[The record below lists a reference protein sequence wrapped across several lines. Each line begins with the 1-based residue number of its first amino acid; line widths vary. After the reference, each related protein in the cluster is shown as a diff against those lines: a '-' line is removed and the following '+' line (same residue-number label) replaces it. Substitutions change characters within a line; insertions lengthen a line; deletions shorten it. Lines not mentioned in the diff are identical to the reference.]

1 MKTNVG
7 NIDKTIRL
15 ILAFLLGISL
25 FFELT
30 TGILQILV
38 IVLIAIMLI
47 TSFTGFC
54 GLYRLFGL
62 NTCNIKEKDCD

>member
-30 TGILQILV
+30 SGFLQIV
-38 IVLIAIMLI
+38 IVVLIVILLA
-47 TSFTGFC
+47 TSFIGFC
-54 GLYRLFGL
+54 GLYRLFGID
-62 NTCNIKEKDCD
+62 TCNIKEKDCD

>member
-30 TGILQILV
+30 SGILQIVV
-38 IVLIAIMLI
+38 IVFIVILVA
-47 TSFTGFC
+47 TSFLGFC
-54 GLYRLFGL
+54 GLYRLFGID
-62 NTCNIKEKDCD
+62 TCNIKEKDCD